1 MKIIAC
7 LGNPGNKYSYN
18 RHNAGFIAGGYLCS
32 EYRIDASKKSFSSVY
47 GIGKLGI
54 HDIAVI
60 FPQTFMNLSGKA
72 VQGALSYYKTDE
84 NDLIVIHDEIEIPF
98 ADIRMKRGGGH
109 KGHNGIRSI
118 MQVLGTGEFMRI
130 RVGVG
135 RPPDERIPVADF
147 LLSDFLYEEREKL
160 PSMCER
166 VKSEIE
172 GILS

>member
-7 LGNPGNKYSYN
+7 LGNPGNKYAYN
-18 RHNAGFIAGGYLCS
+18 RHNAGFLSGEYLCR
-32 EYRIDASKKSFSSVY
+32 EYGIDPSKKGFSSVY
-47 GIGKLGI
+47 GTGRIGV

-98 ADIRMKRGGGH
+98 ADIRLKRGGGH

-118 MQVLGTGEFMRI
+118 MQLLGTGEFVRI

-135 RPPDERIPVADF
+135 RPPDERIPVADY
-147 LLSDFLYEEREKL
+147 LLSDFYNEERLKL
-160 PSMCER
+160 PSMFAS
-166 VKSEIE
+166 VKAEIE
-172 GILS
+172 GVLS